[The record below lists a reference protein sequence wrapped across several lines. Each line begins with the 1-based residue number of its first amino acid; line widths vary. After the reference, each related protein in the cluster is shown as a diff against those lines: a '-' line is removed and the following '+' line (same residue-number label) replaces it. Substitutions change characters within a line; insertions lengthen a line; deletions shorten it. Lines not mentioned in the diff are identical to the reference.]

1 MYLKL
6 KTYFIGDCLQ
16 RLSSLHDQSRVT
28 ILFNIAI
35 TVVVMGAIAT
45 IVSILFGT
53 YPVLIPAIGNII
65 FGLLTLYTIRIKQDF
80 QLAAKIYMII
90 LFCLIFG
97 NLNFNAGT
105 MHVGILLWVM
115 LLNILVLYI
124 LGIRW
129 GIGFLSASL
138 LGYIYYIHFVFP
150 ITLEIIED
158 LPKATYYAVYYETLF
173 AFFLLAYII
182 YTILKSSQDS
192 DFLLKEKNEALI
204 KQNNLISMRDEEK
217 TIMLKEIHHR
227 VKNNLQVITS
237 LLRLQM
243 AEIDSD
249 NEKSTF
255 KDSINRVLTM
265 AKIHDKMYQSEELS
279 KLNLED
285 YFEGLSTDLIDS
297 YQTNYGIEVQ
307 LDIQVE
313 KIGLKTIVPLAL
325 IYNELFANSL
335 KHAFE
340 QTDSPEIS
348 VSIVHYNE
356 THFTFTYADNGIWV
370 DRSKETSFGLELI
383 QSLTDQLDGEMEFS
397 KAPATQFTFTFRYL
411 DL

>member
-1 MYLKL
+1 
-6 KTYFIGDCLQ
+6 
-16 RLSSLHDQSRVT
+16 
-28 ILFNIAI
+28 
-35 TVVVMGAIAT
+35 
-45 IVSILFGT
+45 
-53 YPVLIPAIGNII
+53 
-65 FGLLTLYTIRIKQDF
+65 
-80 QLAAKIYMII
+80 
-90 LFCLIFG
+90 
-97 NLNFNAGT
+97 

-115 LLNILVLYI
+115 LINILVLYI

-138 LGYIYYIHFVFP
+138 LGYIYYIHVVFP
-150 ITLEIIED
+150 ITLEIIKD
-158 LPKATYYAVYYETLF
+158 LPKATYYSVYYETLF

-192 DFLLKEKNEALI
+192 DFLLKEKNDALI

-297 YQTNYGIEVQ
+297 YQINYGVDVK
-307 LDIQVE
+307 LDIRVE

-348 VSIVHYNE
+348 VCIVHNNE
-356 THFTFTYADNGIWV
+356 THFTFTYADNGIWI
-370 DRSKETSFGLELI
+370 DRAKETSFGLELI

-397 KAPATQFTFTFRYL
+397 KAPETKFTFTFRHL

>member
-1 MYLKL
+1 
-6 KTYFIGDCLQ
+6 
-16 RLSSLHDQSRVT
+16 
-28 ILFNIAI
+28 
-35 TVVVMGAIAT
+35 MGAIAT
-45 IVSILFGT
+45 IVSVLFGT

-129 GIGFLSASL
+129 GIGFLIASL
-138 LGYIYYIHFVFP
+138 LGYIYYIHVVFP
-150 ITLEIIED
+150 ITLEIIKD
-158 LPKATYYAVYYETLF
+158 LPKATYYSVYYETLF

-192 DFLLKEKNEALI
+192 DSLLKEKNDALI
-204 KQNNLISMRDEEK
+204 QQNNLISARDEEK
-217 TIMLKEIHHR
+217 TLMLKEIHHR

-249 NEKSTF
+249 NEKSKF

-285 YFEGLSTDLIDS
+285 YFNGLSTDLIDS
-297 YQTNYGIEVQ
+297 YQIQFNVHLH
-307 LDIQVE
+307 LDIKVDQ
-313 KIGLKTIVPLAL
+313 IGLKTIVPLAL

-335 KHAFE
+335 KHAFKH
-340 QTDSPEIS
+340 TDSPEINVCIS
-348 VSIVHYNE
+348 HLNP
-356 THFTFTYADNGIWV
+356 TQFNFTYTDNGNWI
-370 DRSKETSFGLELI
+370 DPMNEASFGLELI
-383 QSLTDQLDGEMEFS
+383 QSLTDQLDGKMEFS
-397 KAPATQFTFTFRYL
+397 KEPTTKFSFTFRYL